1 MCVVKVQSL
10 LYLCGTT
17 MEYIYIYIY
26 IKLLLE
32 KSISF
37 KSLILECDTRLI
49 ATSIKKDGTSL
60 NNVTNFITCG
70 GDSDVRNLSL

>member
-1 MCVVKVQSL
+1 M
-10 LYLCGTT
+10 
-17 MEYIYIYIY
+17 
-26 IKLLLE
+26 LE
-32 KSISF
+32 KSVSF